1 MYVFTASFPFQQ
13 PTPSTFQVW
22 RSGQVYKY
30 NWKWWNIFMKLDNIY
45 VVACC
50 LRSQRDILWCTGE
63 VAVGDIVMTMVQIC
77 SNWAARWQA
86 AVTWLDVQYTV
97 NTMAII
103 LSPDIRYVFVNR
115 RHQRNYLKKINIDL
129 ILVL

>member
-1 MYVFTASFPFQQ
+1 MLLLIHFCWFSNKIITLYIFTASFPFQQ

-30 NWKWWNIFMKLDNIY
+30 NWKWSNIFMKLDNIY

-50 LRSQRDILWCTGE
+50 LRAQRDILWCTGE

-86 AVTWLDVQYTV
+86 AVTWQDVQYTV
-97 NTMAII
+97 NTGYNTF
-103 LSPDIRYVFVNR
+103 SRY
-115 RHQRNYLKKINIDL
+115 KICFCQ
-129 ILVL
+129 